1 MEHELRSHYFAIV
14 NEVILELTRLLD
26 MMIYKYQ
33 SKPSV
38 LLSKEQYKGYIG
50 LYLVLMKDMDLV
62 MRFEY
67 PY

>member
-1 MEHELRSHYFAIV
+1 MEHELRSHYFAVV

-38 LLSKEQYKGYIG
+38 LLSQEQYKGYIG